1 MRYLAILFFVFIN
14 ACQQTN
20 ITESVVF
27 DNNRLSKIS
36 INVNDIEINK
46 IYKAIYS
53 DPYIDHSLINPPIQ
67 RLENWIYENVK
78 IFGKKNKLE
87 INIIDASIKK
97 LEVEKKDSKKLQEKN
112 IFKYE
117 LFYLVEYNLLTD
129 TNYLIASTIVESKQ
143 TTTSGKHISILEKE
157 KITDKLIWNSLQNF
171 SNKSESLIKKYMKK
185 YIL

>member
-97 LEVEKKDSKKLQEKN
+97 LEVEKKDSKKIQEKN

-117 LFYLVEYNLLTD
+117 LFYLVEYNLLTNAD
-129 TNYLIASTIVESKQ
+129 YVIATTIVESKR
-143 TTTSGKHISILEKE
+143 TTTSGRYISILEKE
-157 KITDKLIWNSLQNF
+157 KIIDKLIW
-171 SNKSESLIKKYMKK
+171 ESLENISIQSNALLKKYMAD